1 MKFNDAGDYLILQI
15 DSDPG
20 KFSCLLKQN
29 GNATSFQFDIQ
40 YSTDGT
46 NYTTF
51 KTITYIG
58 DAKSETI
65 SYDFS
70 SLSGV
75 RYIKWIYT
83 TKGSSTNIALGTI
96 SVAKKTTTDPSSNI
110 SFSQN
115 TGEILIGKTL
125 DISKFVSTAD
135 GYSGTV
141 TYSLK
146 SGEGIASVSNQGIIT
161 GIKEGTA
168 VITATAPGIEGSF
181 AQSEADFTV
190 TVVDNRTS
198 TSTTFGKD
206 VDGQTFVV
214 NIGSTF
220 EGKKATL
227 TPAEAGEIKYSSDK
241 PEVASVNEAN
251 GDITLGTVE
260 GTATITAYFDENDTY
275 EASSA
280 KYYINVKD
288 PNTPVFYESFD
299 KTNGTGGNDGSWSGS
314 IANNDLKYDN
324 PGWTS
329 ENAKGANKC
338 AKLGSGKKGTAT
350 TPTINLSN
358 GTYTLTFRAGAW
370 DYSDE
375 KTTINVTISVGNLK
389 YGETTASTQTITMK
403 KAAWTDYSM
412 TISGA
417 SSATTI
423 KFSAINASNN
433 RFFLDEVKIVQSQ
446 PQPTLTFSET
456 EKTVY
461 FKEEE
466 EFKEPKL
473 TLKDADGNNVEGAT
487 YNYASSNPEA
497 ISVDNSGK
505 IKFETK
511 NKPANVTITA
521 TYSGQVEEYK
531 DLSASYEIK
540 YGRNPALAYSNIKE
554 LKDYAIKDE
563 SVTLSLEDA
572 QVVYANDKNVF
583 VRDKSG
589 AICFYNTGLKIK
601 QNDIL
606 KGTLK
611 ATYTIFNGM
620 PELIKDGTNTNANNL
635 TITAGEAAQPKDLT
649 HGSFADYT
657 CDLVKVSKGVV
668 DNNGT
673 DVKLMNQDVEYAVFH
688 NKFEIN
694 YSNPFNSAEVDVT
707 GIVIPYVANGSTET
721 IIEIAPT
728 NKYDIVYRFSE
739 NDETTH
745 VGAVSDAK
753 VAIERTL
760 SNKYWNTLCLPFSLS
775 ADQIKA
781 TFGGGTIITE
791 FDDVNEE
798 GTVMTFK
805 EATSIEA
812 SKPYLFKP
820 ANTVKNPVFEGV
832 TITSSDAGSVTVTN
846 TNGNY
851 AFVGTYSKKD
861 MATDQ
866 SEVFI
871 TTSGKLSY
879 PAEYTNTIKGM
890 RAYIMLPTT
899 ANAKAFNLNIGGEAT
914 SIDTIDGGLLNGN
927 ATIYNLNGQKMSSDI
942 SGLAKGLYIVNGK
955 KMIVK

>member
-1 MKFNDAGDYLILQI
+1 ML
-15 DSDPG
+15 S
-20 KFSCLLKQN
+20 N
-29 GNATSFQFDIQ
+29 GN
-40 YSTDGT
+40 G
-46 NYTTF
+46 
-51 KTITYIG
+51 G
-58 DAKSETI
+58 
-65 SYDFS
+65 
-70 SLSGV
+70 G
-75 RYIKWIYT
+75 
-83 TKGSSTNIALGTI
+83 I
-96 SVAKKTTTDPSSNI
+96 SVA
-110 SFSQN
+110 QN
-115 TGEILIGKTL
+115 ANYTL
-125 DISKFVSTAD
+125 DTTGSLQGSNSAYDKNCDVTCDKITWNITGNTQQNPWRIGGKSLTDTNREVYTKTAYSSEVSSIKLTVGTASSITVNSLKLLVSKNAAFTDTTQISAVFEASSTIEFKPEVGNFPENSYYKFVFN
-135 GYSGTV
+135 V
-141 TYSLK
+141 
-146 SGEGIASVSNQGIIT
+146 SVSDKKKNKFIEFN
-161 GIKEGTA
+161 KVEFFNA
-168 VITATAPGIEGSF
+168 SSDKAP
-181 AQSEADFTV
+181 T
-190 TVVDNRTS
+190 T
-198 TSTTFGKD
+198 TTFGGD
-206 VDGQTFVV
+206 VDNQTFVV

-241 PEVASVNEAN
+241 PEVASVNNAN
-251 GDITLGTVE
+251 GDIKLGTVE
-260 GTATITAYFDENDTY
+260 GTATITASFDGNDTY

-288 PNTPVFYESFD
+288 HNTPVFYESFD
-299 KTNGTGGNDGSWSGS
+299 KTNGTGGNDGSWNGG
-314 IANNDLKYDN
+314 IATNDLKYDN

-329 ENAKGANKC
+329 EYAKGANKC
-338 AKLGSGKKGTAT
+338 AKLGSDKKGTAT
-350 TPTINLSN
+350 TPAINLSN

-370 DYSDE
+370 NSSKE
-375 KTTINVTISVGNLK
+375 GTTIKVTISDGYLK
-389 YGETTASTQTITMK
+389 YGETTAKTQTITME

-412 TISGA
+412 TISDA

-423 KFSAINASNN
+423 KFSAINASDN

-466 EFKEPKL
+466 DFKAPTL
-473 TLKDADGNNVEGAT
+473 ILKDADKNIVEGAT

-505 IKFETK
+505 ITFETK

-540 YGRNPALAYSNIKE
+540 YGRNPASAYSNIKE

-563 SVTLSLEDA
+563 SVTLSLDDA
-572 QVVYANDKNVF
+572 QVVYANGTNVF
-583 VRDKSG
+583 VRDASG
-589 AICFYNTGLKIK
+589 AICFCDLEISELVKNAVLNGTIK
-601 QNDIL
+601 G
-606 KGTLK
+606 KFRVS
-611 ATYTIFNGM
+611 YGM
-620 PELIKDGTNTNANNL
+620 PQLIKDGTNTNADNL

-657 CDLVKVSKGVV
+657 CDLVKVNKGIV

-673 DVKLMNQDVEYAVFH
+673 DVKLMNQDVESAVFYD
-688 NKFEIN
+688 KFKIN

-739 NDETTH
+739 NDITTH

-753 VAIERTL
+753 VAIVRTL
-760 SNKYWNTLCLPFSLS
+760 LSDYWNTLCLPFSLS
-775 ADQIKA
+775 AEQITT
-781 TFGGGTIITE
+781 TFGEGTIITE
-791 FDDVNEE
+791 FDDVNAE
-798 GTVMTFK
+798 GTVMKFK

-812 SKPYLFKP
+812 GKPYLFKP
-820 ANTVKNPVFEGV
+820 ANTVVNPVFEGV
-832 TITSSDAGSVTVTN
+832 AITSEGAKMVKAPTN
-846 TNGNY
+846 EDY

-861 MATDQ
+861 MATDKSQ
-866 SEVFI
+866 VFI

-879 PAEYTNTIKGM
+879 PAEDTNTIKGM
-890 RAYIMLPTT
+890 RAFIQLPKT

-914 SIDTIDGGLLNGN
+914 SIDTIDGGLFNGN

-942 SGLAKGLYIVNGK
+942 NGLAKGLYIVNGK

>member
-1 MKFNDAGDYLILQI
+1 MHASQWQLGGGGISVAQTGTYEKVTDDSSLEAGASVIIVNESKSVALSKTQNKNNRGQASITINNGVITPSSEVAILTL
-15 DSDPG
+15 G
-20 KFSCLLKQN
+20 
-29 GNATSFQFDIQ
+29 GNATNGWSFYDA
-40 YSTDGT
+40 T
-46 NYTTF
+46 NNGYLYAASSSKNYLRT
-51 KTITYIG
+51 KPIIDDNCRAAIRISSG
-58 DAKSETI
+58 DATI
-65 SYDFS
+65 KF
-70 SLSGV
+70 
-75 RYIKWIYT
+75 
-83 TKGSSTNIALGTI
+83 KGSNTNTNNLLKYNAKSQIFSCYSSTSNQYPVQIYKLQSSSSSKTR
-96 SVAKKTTTDPSSNI
+96 TTT
-110 SFSQN
+110 SFGAN
-115 TGEILIGKTL
+115 
-125 DISKFVSTAD
+125 
-135 GYSGTV
+135 
-141 TYSLK
+141 
-146 SGEGIASVSNQGIIT
+146 
-161 GIKEGTA
+161 
-168 VITATAPGIEGSF
+168 
-181 AQSEADFTV
+181 
-190 TVVDNRTS
+190 VD
-198 TSTTFGKD
+198 D
-206 VDGQTFVV
+206 QTFVV
-214 NIGSTF
+214 NIGSKF

-227 TPAEAGEIKYSSDK
+227 SPAEAGEITYSSDK
-241 PEVASVNEAN
+241 PEVASVDAAN

-260 GTATITAYFDENDTY
+260 GTATITASYAENNTY
-275 EASSA
+275 MASSA

-288 PNTPVFYESFD
+288 PFSPIFYESFD
-299 KTNGTGGNDGSWSGS
+299 KNKGTGGNDGSWNGS
-314 IANNDLKYDN
+314 IASNNILYDN
-324 PGWTS
+324 SGWIS
-329 ENAKGANKC
+329 GNANGANKC
-338 AKLGSGKKGTAT
+338 AKLGTGSKKGTAT
-350 TPTINLSN
+350 TPAINLSN

-370 DYSDE
+370 DNTDE
-375 KTTINVTISVGNLK
+375 ATTINVIISDGNLK
-389 YGETTASTQTITMK
+389 YGETTAKTQTITMK

-412 TISGA
+412 TISDA
-417 SSATTI
+417 SSTTKI
-423 KFSAINASNN
+423 KFSAINTSDN

-461 FKEEE
+461 FEEEE
-466 EFKEPKL
+466 EFTAPTL
-473 TLKDADGNNVEGAT
+473 TLKGADKNIVEGAT
-487 YNYASSNPEA
+487 YTYESSNPSA
-497 ISVDNSGK
+497 ISVDNNGN
-505 IKFETK
+505 ITFVTK
-511 NKPANVTITA
+511 NTVATATITA

-563 SVTLSLEDA
+563 SVTLSLDDA
-572 QVVYANDKNVF
+572 KVVYANDKNVF

-589 AICFYNTGLKIK
+589 AICFYNTGLDIK

-606 KGTLK
+606 NGTLK
-611 ATYTIFNGM
+611 ATYTIFNGL

-649 HGSFADYT
+649 HGNFADYT

-668 DNNGT
+668 NNDGT
-673 DVKLMNQDVEYAVFH
+673 DVKLMNQDFKYAVFH

-728 NKYDIVYRFSE
+728 NKYDIVYQFSE

-745 VGAVSDAK
+745 VGAVTDAK

-760 SNKYWNTLCLPFSLS
+760 SNKYWNTLCLPFSLR
-775 ADQIKA
+775 AEQITAK
-781 TFGGGTIITE
+781 FGEHTIITE
-791 FDDVNEE
+791 FENVNAE

-805 EATSIEA
+805 EADSIVA
-812 SKPYLFKP
+812 GKPYLFKP
-820 ANTVKNPVFEGV
+820 VNTVVNPVFVGV
-832 TITSSDAGSVTVTN
+832 AITSEDAKKVKAR

-851 AFVGTYSKKD
+851 AFVGTYSKYG
-861 MATDQ
+861 MATDK

-879 PAEYTNTIKGM
+879 PAEGKNTIKGM

-942 SGLAKGLYIVNGK
+942 NGLAKGLYIVNGK

>member
-1 MKFNDAGDYLILQI
+1 ML
-15 DSDPG
+15 S
-20 KFSCLLKQN
+20 N
-29 GNATSFQFDIQ
+29 GN
-40 YSTDGT
+40 G
-46 NYTTF
+46 
-51 KTITYIG
+51 G
-58 DAKSETI
+58 
-65 SYDFS
+65 
-70 SLSGV
+70 G
-75 RYIKWIYT
+75 
-83 TKGSSTNIALGTI
+83 I
-96 SVAKKTTTDPSSNI
+96 SVA
-110 SFSQN
+110 QN
-115 TGEILIGKTL
+115 ANYTL
-125 DISKFVSTAD
+125 DTTGSLQGSNSAYDKNCDVTCDKITWNITGNTQQNPWRIGGKSLTDTNREVYTKTAYSSEVSSIKLTVGTASSITVNSLKLLVSKNAAFTDTTQISAVFEASSTIEFKPEVGNFPENSYYKFVFN
-135 GYSGTV
+135 V
-141 TYSLK
+141 
-146 SGEGIASVSNQGIIT
+146 SVSDKKKNKFIEFN
-161 GIKEGTA
+161 KVEFFNA
-168 VITATAPGIEGSF
+168 SSDKAP
-181 AQSEADFTV
+181 T
-190 TVVDNRTS
+190 T
-198 TSTTFGKD
+198 TTFGKD

-220 EGKKATL
+220 EGEKATL
-227 TPAEAGEIKYSSDK
+227 TPAEAGKITYSSDK
-241 PEVASVNEAN
+241 PEVASVDAAN

-260 GTATITAYFDENDTY
+260 GTATITASFDGNDTY

-505 IKFETK
+505 ITFETK

-563 SVTLSLEDA
+563 SVTLSLDDA
-572 QVVYANDKNVF
+572 KVVYANDKNVF

-589 AICFYNTGLKIK
+589 AICFYNTGLTLNT
-601 QNDIL
+601 NDVL
-606 KGTLK
+606 NGTIK
-611 ATYTIFNGM
+611 ATYAIFNGL
-620 PELIKDGTNTNANNL
+620 PKLTTCTNIGDITVTSSEEPATAKVITLNELTAN
-635 TITAGEAAQPKDLT
+635 
-649 HGSFADYT
+649 S
-657 CDLVKVSKGVV
+657 CDLVTVKGV
-668 DNNGT
+668 
-673 DVKLMNQDVEYAVFH
+673 L
-688 NKFEIN
+688 
-694 YSNPFNSAEVDVT
+694 VDVT
-707 GIVIPYVANGSTET
+707 DGTTSIMDNDLENTAVVYDKFKIAYSAIFNNATIDITGILFPYEQDATT
-721 IIEIAPT
+721 IATSFQIAPT
-728 NKYDIVYRFSE
+728 GKHDIVYNFSE
-739 NDETTH
+739 NDGTAENDGTVA

-753 VAIERTL
+753 VAIVRTL
-760 SNKYWNTLCLPFSLS
+760 SSEYWNTLCLPFSLT
-775 ADQIKA
+775 AEQITA
-781 TFGGGTIITE
+781 TFGEGTLITE
-791 FDDVNEE
+791 FSDVE
-798 GTVMTFK
+798 GSVMTFTN
-805 EATSIEA
+805 ATSIEA
-812 SKPYLFKP
+812 GKPYLFKP
-820 ANTVKNPVFEGV
+820 ADNVKSPVVFEGV
-832 TITSSDAGSVTVTN
+832 AISGSDAEMIIGT
-846 TNGNY
+846 TNGDY
-851 AFVGTYSKKD
+851 AFAGTYGTYD
-861 MATDQ
+861 METDG

-871 TTSGKLSY
+871 TTSGTLSY
-879 PAEYTNTIKGM
+879 PAAGSNRMKGM
-890 RAYIMLPTT
+890 RAYIILP
-899 ANAKAFNLNIGGEAT
+899 ASSNAKAFSLNIGGEST
-914 SIDTIDGGLLNGN
+914 GIENIDGGMLNGN
-927 ATIYNLNGQKMSSDI
+927 ATVYNLNGQKMSSDMN
-942 SGLAKGLYIVNGK
+942 SLAKGLYIVNGK